1 MKTISAVFV
10 TVIGL
15 WCGAMPTSFAQDLP
29 TTPPPLVLQQ
39 TTTPPPPEIQAKSYA
54 LMDADTGKILAASNP
69 ELQLAPASTTKIMTM
84 YIVSNALAHKQ
95 LKLTDLIPISEKAWR
110 MEGSR
115 MFVQVGNRVPAKD
128 LIQGIVVA
136 SGNDSTVAM
145 AEYLAGTEEAFADLM
160 NQQARLLGMKN
171 SHFMDSTGMPSPNH
185 YSSAKDLALLGRAVI
200 KHFPHDYAIYSQ
212 KSFSYNNITQPNRN
226 RLLWNDPS
234 VDGLKTGYTDDA
246 GYCLV
251 ASALRNGMRVISVV
265 MGAPSNKVRME
276 ETQRLLNYA
285 FRFFE
290 TRVLYQAGST
300 IATEKLWFGKKD
312 TVTIGARQN
321 IVLTLPRGQFDSL
334 KVNTT
339 LEENLEAPIKKNQ
352 KLGTMELVRG
362 KTVLLSVPLVA
373 LEDVEEANFLSRWF
387 DHIKRWFSKLF
398 G

>member
-1 MKTISAVFV
+1 MKIICALFT

-15 WCGAMPTSFAQDLP
+15 CCTISSSLAEDLP
-29 TTPPPLVLQQ
+29 ATPPPLAIQQ
-39 TTTPPPPEIQAKSYA
+39 VTPAPPQVQAKSYV
-54 LMDADTGKILAASNP
+54 LMDAETGKVLAENNGD
-69 ELQLAPASTTKIMTM
+69 LQLPPASTTKIMTM
-84 YIVSNALAHKQ
+84 YIISNALAHKQ
-95 LKLTDLIPISEKAWR
+95 LKPSDLVPISEKAWR
-110 MEGSR
+110 MQGSR

-136 SGNDSTVAM
+136 SGNDASVAM
-145 AEYLAGTEEAFADLM
+145 AEHLAGTEEAFSDLM

-185 YSSAKDLALLGRAVI
+185 YSSAKDLALLGRAMI
-200 KHFPHDYAIYSQ
+200 KHFPRDYSIYAQ
-212 KSFSYNNITQPNRN
+212 KSFDYNNINQPNRN
-226 RLLWNDPS
+226 RLLWTDPS

-251 ASALRNGMRVISVV
+251 ASALRNGMRVISVI
-265 MGAPSNKVRME
+265 MGAPNNKVRME

-290 TRVLYQAGST
+290 TRVLYRAGST
-300 IATEKLWFGKKD
+300 ITSEKLWFGKQD
-312 TVTIGARQN
+312 SVTIGARQD
-321 IVLTLPRGQFDSL
+321 IVLTLPRGQFDNL

-339 LEENLEAPIKKNQ
+339 LEDMLEAPIKKNQ
-352 KLGTMELVRG
+352 KLGTMEIVRG

-387 DHIKRWFSKLF
+387 DHIKRWFSQLF
-398 G
+398 K